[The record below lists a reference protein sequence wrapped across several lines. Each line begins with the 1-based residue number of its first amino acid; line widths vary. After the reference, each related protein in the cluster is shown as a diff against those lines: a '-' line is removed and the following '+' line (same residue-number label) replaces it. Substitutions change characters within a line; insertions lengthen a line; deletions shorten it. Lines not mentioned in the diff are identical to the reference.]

1 MERHSSLRLTT
12 PGHHVNAAS
21 SEGDDLMDII
31 RSAEP
36 GDVSRYA
43 TVDDNADPD
52 FFVELMDRFRATPT
66 FVALKRRMLEALPPG
81 PGRRVLDIGCG
92 PGDDVRE
99 IAAHLTPGGLAV
111 GLDRSDVMLD
121 VARRRSAGSPLPVE
135 FHSGDACAL
144 PFPDG
149 SFDAVRAERTLVHVD
164 DPALAVAEM
173 ARVLRSGGRA
183 VIFEGDSE
191 RCDVDG
197 VEENLMAAMSRCFAS
212 RVANAWVS
220 RRLPDL
226 CTGAGL
232 TDVGV
237 ETVDLVMAHGCY
249 APMMQG
255 LLQQA
260 VRCGEAA
267 ATDVDTFFAVMDR
280 AEREGRFAARGTG
293 WVVTA
298 VKR

>member
-1 MERHSSLRLTT
+1 
-12 PGHHVNAAS
+12 
-21 SEGDDLMDII
+21 MDII
-31 RSAEP
+31 RPAQS

-43 TVDDNADPD
+43 KVDDNSDPG
-52 FFVELMDRFRATPT
+52 FFVELMDRFRAIPSI
-66 FVALKRRMLEALPPG
+66 VALKQRMLEALPPG
-81 PGRRVLDIGCG
+81 PGRRVLDVGCG

-99 IAAHLTPGGLAV
+99 IAAHLTPGGVAV

-121 VARRRSAGSPLPVE
+121 VARRRSTGSPLPVD
-135 FHSGDACAL
+135 FRSGDACAL

-149 SFDAVRAERTLVHVD
+149 GFDAVRAERTLVHVD

-173 ARVLRSGGRA
+173 ARVLRPGGR
-183 VIFEGDSE
+183 VVLFEGDSE

-197 VEENLMAAMSRCFAS
+197 VDEALMGTMSRCFAS
-212 RVANAWVS
+212 RVANAWVGG
-220 RRLPDL
+220 RLPEL

-232 TDVGV
+232 TDVLV
-237 ETVDLVMAHGCY
+237 EPVELVMTHECY

-255 LLQQA
+255 LLQEA
-260 VRCGEAA
+260 VRCG
-267 ATDVDTFFAVMDR
+267 DVVGDDVERFFAVMER
-280 AEREGRFAARGTG
+280 AEREGWFAARGTG